1 MREEFVIGK
10 SVEAATQAAYEK
22 AEAMGFSRDEVSVT
36 VEEFPE
42 RHLFKKSTPAK
53 VKLSL
58 PEEEKAAPKKQE
70 APRPAAPRAEKPEK
84 PAGAESPAAP
94 APKAQ
99 PAAAEPARAAA
110 PVAEE
115 PILPLDLEAD
125 PRLKAARDYLMGVFQ
140 AMGVSD
146 AVITGQQQGEAS
158 ILRVEGENLGV
169 LIGRRGET
177 MEALSYLASLVANRQ
192 EGEYVKLGLDVAG
205 YRAKREQDL
214 QALAR
219 RIGAKV
225 ARSGRSYIMEPM
237 NPYERRIIHSAI
249 GQMEGLR
256 SESKGEGADRRVVV
270 YSTDPS
276 ARAPRNDRGD
286 RRYPNSRGPRSG
298 GRDRRPQGSRGPRP
312 SSVPGREFAD
322 KPRSGDAAPIAPK
335 PTQRFNDAELFDNY
349 GKLDL

>member
-1 MREEFVIGK
+1 MREEFVIDK
-10 SVEAATQAAYEK
+10 TVEAATQAAYEK

-36 VEEFPE
+36 VEELPE

-53 VKLSL
+53 VKLCL
-58 PEEEKAAPKKQE
+58 PDEEKTLPAPHKQE
-70 APRPAAPRAEKPEK
+70 KPQ
-84 PAGAESPAAP
+84 P
-94 APKAQ
+94 APKAEKVEKTEKQ
-99 PAAAEPARAAA
+99 PAQKAEPAPQLA
-110 PVAEE
+110 PVEEE
-115 PILPLDLEAD
+115 PVQELDVEAD
-125 PRLKAARDYLMGVFQ
+125 PRLKAARDYLLGVFQ
-140 AMGVSD
+140 AMGVAD
-146 AVITGQQQGEAS
+146 AKITAQQQGEAS

-192 EGEYVKLGLDVAG
+192 EGEYLKLGLDVAG

-225 ARSGRSYIMEPM
+225 AKSGRSYAMEPM
-237 NPYERRIIHSAI
+237 NPYERRIIHSTI

-270 YSTDPS
+270 YSTDPN
-276 ARAPRNDRGD
+276 ARNGRGD
-286 RRYPNSRGPRSG
+286 RRYQGSRGPRSG
-298 GRDRRPQGSRGPRP
+298 GRDRRPQGGRGPRP
-312 SSVPGREFAD
+312 SNVPGREFAN
-322 KPRSGDAAPIAPK
+322 KPRNEAAAPIAPK
-335 PTQRFNDAELFDNY
+335 PSQRFNDADLFDNY